1 MLFGAVR
8 LHLGKL
14 TTESCVRS
22 LELTYQS
29 RVIVTFL
36 ALLFK
41 PGVGLVVY
49 FHARAFDIYPSEF
62 EDACRS

>member
-1 MLFGAVR
+1 VFFGAVR

-14 TTESCVRS
+14 TAESCVRS
-22 LELTYQS
+22 LELNYQS
-29 RVIVTFL
+29 LIIVTFS
-36 ALLFK
+36 ALQFR
-41 PGVGLVVY
+41 PSVGLVVY